1 MTLREQAQ
9 SLLEKI
15 PDESLESAI
24 EFLKKLAENKSNKSA
39 KSNETSESNVS
50 KNANAKTESDS
61 DGSIVI
67 YTDGGCHGN
76 PGPGGWGIVVIADG
90 EARSLSGGEKIT
102 TNNRMELLAAIN
114 ALSVIANTPSFCGR
128 KIVLNTDSKY
138 VKNGI
143 TSWISG
149 WKKNGWKT
157 SKKTDVLNRDLWE
170 TLDNLNES
178 VKPEWSWVKGHAG
191 IEYNEKCDQLCQEEI
206 AKFE

>member
-24 EFLKKLAENKSNKSA
+24 ESLKKLAENKVDKS
-39 KSNETSESNVS
+39 SESKNVQP
-50 KNANAKTESDS
+50 KTANS

-114 ALSVIANTPSFCGR
+114 ALSVVANTPSFCGR

>member
-24 EFLKKLAENKSNKSA
+24 ESLKKLAENKVDKS
-39 KSNETSESNVS
+39 SESKNVQP
-50 KNANAKTESDS
+50 KTANS

-114 ALSVIANTPSFCGR
+114 ALSVFANTPSFCGR